1 MSQFQIYNPDVDYR
15 RYGEGG
21 SNGTKGG
28 HRSWESSSAGCNP
41 ESRRSIAP
49 PLPEG
54 SWVTGNREQPTQDVA
69 GLALRLL
76 QELLFQ
82 VNGYSRSGPPVRYAE
97 VGQALLS
104 APYESRC
111 ADVVVRP
118 EPHQVEASRKYSD
131 IDTGVI
137 WPL

>member
-1 MSQFQIYNPDVDYR
+1 ML
-15 RYGEGG
+15 
-21 SNGTKGG
+21 T
-28 HRSWESSSAGCNP
+28 
-41 ESRRSIAP
+41 IADM
-49 PLPEG
+49 G
-54 SWVTGNREQPTQDVA
+54 RGARTGQKAVTGAGRALALAATPRAGEALLHHSQRAVGLPATGKQPTQDVA

-97 VGQALLS
+97 VGQALLP